1 MAGRTQPCRTRKTS
15 TWNLIKLIK
24 MGYKILDVKADI
36 HEDVEKYFNQLLKYG
51 CLTNDELKGMLQED
65 VLDIVDKHFEK
76 IER

>member
-1 MAGRTQPCRTRKTS
+1 
-15 TWNLIKLIK
+15 

-36 HEDVEKYFNQLLKYG
+36 HEDIEKYFRRRRLEWRSWEINV
-51 CLTNDELKGMLQED
+51 ED

>member
-1 MAGRTQPCRTRKTS
+1 
-15 TWNLIKLIK
+15 

-36 HEDVEKYFNQLLKYG
+36 HEDVEVYFNQLLKYG